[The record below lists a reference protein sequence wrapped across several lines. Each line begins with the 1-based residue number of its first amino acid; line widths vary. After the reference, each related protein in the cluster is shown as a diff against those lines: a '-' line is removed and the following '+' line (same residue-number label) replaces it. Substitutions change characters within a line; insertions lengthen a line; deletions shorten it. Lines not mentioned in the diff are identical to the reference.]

1 MENNLTKEFIMTA
14 EIKASHILVKTEE
27 EAINLKERILAGEA
41 FEDVA
46 AEHSSCPSSRNGGDL
61 GFFGRGQMVSEFE
74 NAAFDLNVGEISDP
88 VRTNFGWHLILVTDK
103 E

>member
-1 MENNLTKEFIMTA
+1 MAQEV
-14 EIKASHILVKTEE
+14 KASHILVETEE
-27 EAINLKERILAGEA
+27 EAIKLKEEILSGTP

-46 AEHSSCPSSRNGGDL
+46 QENSLCPSGKKGGDL

-74 NAAFDLNVGEISDP
+74 EAAFGLNVGEISDP

-103 E
+103 Q

>member
-1 MENNLTKEFIMTA
+1 MVDEV
-14 EIKASHILVKTEE
+14 KASHILVETEA
-27 EAINLKERILAGEA
+27 EAISLKEEILSGTA

-46 AEHSSCPSSRNGGDL
+46 AEHSLCPSGANGGDL

-74 NAAFDLNVGEISDP
+74 KAAFSLNVGELSDP

-103 E
+103 A

>member
-1 MENNLTKEFIMTA
+1 MTT
-14 EIKASHILVKTEE
+14 EIKASHILVDTEQ
-27 EAINLKERILAGEA
+27 EAINLKEEILSGKA

-46 AEHSSCPSSRNGGDL
+46 AEHSTCPSGARGGDL

-74 NAAFDLNVGEISDP
+74 EAAFDLKVGEISAP

-103 E
+103 Q

>member
-1 MENNLTKEFIMTA
+1 MAE
-14 EIKASHILVKTEE
+14 EIKASHILVDTEE
-27 EAINLKERILAGEA
+27 EAISLKEEILSGKA

-46 AEHSSCPSSRNGGDL
+46 AENSLCPSAADGGDL
-61 GFFGRGQMVSEFE
+61 GYFGRGQMVSEFE

-103 E
+103 K